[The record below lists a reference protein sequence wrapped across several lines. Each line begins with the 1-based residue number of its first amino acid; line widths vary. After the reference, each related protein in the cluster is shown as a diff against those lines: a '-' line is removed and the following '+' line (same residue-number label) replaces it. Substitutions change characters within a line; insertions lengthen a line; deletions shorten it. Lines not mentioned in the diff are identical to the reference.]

1 MLAIRRGS
9 DVFRPFEEIQREMD
23 RLFNE
28 AFRGLNDQSKE
39 AGMFSPEVDIYEKDN
54 SVFIEMDIPG
64 IKKDELEIKVEDDVL
79 SIKGEKKLEREEK
92 ERDYHRYERYSGAFQ
107 RIFRL
112 PEYVKSDD
120 VKAKYEDGVLKLE
133 LPKKE
138 RSQERSYPSKD
149 RLTLEKN

>member
-92 ERDYHRYERYSGAFQ
+92 ERDYHRLRE
-107 RIFRL
+107 I
-112 PEYVKSDD
+112 
-120 VKAKYEDGVLKLE
+120 
-133 LPKKE
+133 
-138 RSQERSYPSKD
+138 
-149 RLTLEKN
+149 

>member
-9 DVFRPFEEIQREMD
+9 DLFRPFEEIQREMD
-23 RLFNE
+23 RLFND
-28 AFRGLNDQSKE
+28 AFKGLNSQSRE
-39 AGMFSPEVDIYEKDN
+39 SLMFSPEVDIYERDN

-64 IKKDELEIKVEDDVL
+64 IKKDELEIKVEEDVL

-138 RSQERSYPSKD
+138 EVKKEAIQVKID
-149 RLTLEKN
+149 